1 MIMTPFSAHMSNC
14 GKPLHIWTTP
24 LASEF
29 FSIID
34 NYRACIESLYWVVMT
49 MYFYEWQESVYQTE
63 NLVVKIHSVYQ
74 SLYERRMYEILLSW
88 NCMHNPASWAF
99 NSLYNREM
107 VLFNVKEN
115 TILWNICRQVW
126 DRVKK
131 GVQSI
136 LYGPL
141 IKMIDDSKR
150 STYLNQVQVISMET
164 DKHTA
169 LH

>member
-1 MIMTPFSAHMSNC
+1 MSDKKVCVPNWESSGENPFSVS
-14 GKPLHIWTTP
+14 K
-24 LASEF
+24 
-29 FSIID
+29 
-34 NYRACIESLYWVVMT
+34 
-49 MYFYEWQESVYQTE
+49 SVWKE
-63 NLVVKIHSVYQ
+63 NLRY
-74 SLYERRMYEILLSW
+74 MYLLK
-88 NCMHNPASWAF
+88 PALWAF

-115 TILWNICRQVW
+115 RILWNICRQVW

-136 LYGPL
+136 QYGPL
-141 IKMIDDSKR
+141 IKMIDDNKR
-150 STYLNQVQVISMET
+150 STYLNQVQAISVET